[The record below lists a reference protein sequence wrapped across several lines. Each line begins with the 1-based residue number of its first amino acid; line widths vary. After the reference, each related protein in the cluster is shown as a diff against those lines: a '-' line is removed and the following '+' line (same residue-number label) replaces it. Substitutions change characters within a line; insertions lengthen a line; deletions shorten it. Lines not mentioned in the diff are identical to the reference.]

1 MHAIKKFFD
10 KLLAVACVAL
20 FAVLVVTVV
29 WQVFTRQVIQ
39 DPSAWT
45 SELAQYLFVWLGLFG
60 AALVFAER
68 GHIAVDFVVRKLPE
82 RAERVVA
89 VFVQVVIMVFAAV
102 ILVWGGYRVSVQS
115 WSQALTGLPVNVGP
129 LYMVMPITGVIIIFY
144 AIYHT
149 IAVLRGEEEAIAE
162 DDNPDVI

>member
-10 KLLAVACVAL
+10 KLLAVACVVL

-82 RAERVVA
+82 RAERAVA
-89 VFVQVVIMVFAAV
+89 VFVQMVIVVFAAV
-102 ILVWGGYRVSVQS
+102 ILIWGGYRVSVQS

-129 LYMVMPITGVIIIFY
+129 LYLVMPITGVIIIFY

>member
-10 KLLAVACVAL
+10 KLLAVACVVL

-82 RAERVVA
+82 RAERAVA
-89 VFVQVVIMVFAAV
+89 VFVQLVIVVFAAV
-102 ILVWGGYRVSVQS
+102 ILIWGGYRVSAQA

-129 LYMVMPITGVIIIFY
+129 LYLVMPITGVIIVFY